1 MAELLVGTMLIVV
14 LVRVLAEG
22 DGVELDDLLG
32 PAPLAATA
40 ALLVLVLVL
49 ALRSSPAEEGALH
62 RPLILLGSAA
72 CGWLLVLFPERMPD
86 TVRGGTMM
94 TAFWSYFGWA
104 LFALA
109 YFTLIAL

>member
-1 MAELLVGTMLIVV
+1 MAELLVGAMLIVV

-22 DGVELDDLLG
+22 DGVELDDLLS

-40 ALLVLVLVL
+40 ALAVLILVM
-49 ALRSSPAEEGALH
+49 ALRTAPIEEGALR
-62 RPLILLGSAA
+62 RPLTLLGSAA

-109 YFTLIAL
+109 YFAVIAL